1 MNKAI
6 YIVIS
11 AVLIMLL
18 SACANNPL
26 DASKETIASNSDE
39 CVVLV
44 HGLWRSGFAMRSIA
58 SDLEDY
64 GFHTVRID
72 YPSTKMEIPQLAEEF
87 VPDGVKLCQQ
97 TGAEKIHLVTHSMG
111 GILARQYLQNHKL
124 PQGSRVVMLSP
135 PNQGSDL
142 SKKFHDSSWYQWLVG
157 PAGASLTQDDSGI
170 INQLLEID
178 EPVGVIAA
186 YRSWSLWPE
195 SWLSSPNDGTVSV
208 KSMMLKE
215 MDDLILVNSGHATM
229 RYEEE
234 IHHQIRHFIKTG
246 AFDHNTVGD
255 LADVSQ
261 INQ

>member
-18 SACANNPL
+18 SACANKPL

-246 AFDHNTVGD
+246 AFDHNTISED
-255 LADVSQ
+255 PQLSQ
-261 INQ
+261 AHK